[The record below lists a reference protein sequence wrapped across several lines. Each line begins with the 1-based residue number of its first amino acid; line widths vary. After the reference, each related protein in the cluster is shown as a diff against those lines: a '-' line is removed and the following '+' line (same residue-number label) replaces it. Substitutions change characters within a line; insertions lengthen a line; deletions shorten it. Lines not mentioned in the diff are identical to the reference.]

1 MATYEEVING
11 NINSLKELKDLVKS
25 FKDELA
31 TAKEGSEE
39 WENAVEGLSVAQE
52 RLDKI
57 NKAAKGTLEGYNDS
71 AKDSINTLKARIK
84 ELNTERNAMD
94 MNSAEYAEATA
105 QLKEMNTRLRESGVA
120 AGDMKANVGNYAE
133 SLAAGFNG
141 IKDAVG
147 QASSQMI
154 SAIGGLGQSLGGL
167 SPTLATVTTG
177 MQGLTAATGAVG
189 IALAAIAAVLA
200 AFKEGVQS
208 SESNTNK
215 FKEAL
220 IPVQAILILIQRAI
234 QEATSKVL
242 DWMIA
247 LQKNEKLINVF
258 KIAIQ
263 AIYTAFDVFKKRIK
277 DVTTVLVGWY
287 NKIKEIASKIADVF
301 KPVVD
306 AVDKVFDVTKNKLE
320 PVIKWIIDK
329 WNWLAKTDVG
339 KLLGLNIIKDT
350 AEAWKENKQ
359 AAEDTITKVSDLSG
373 ELRDNLQKEIDLQSA
388 RRNLLLA
395 NARLNGEIAQKEL
408 EINEERSKEVKD
420 YDKILGLIN
429 EKTALQ
435 VQQAKNNIA
444 LKAAELAAIKQRN
457 ALSDTSV
464 KDMDAEYA
472 AEAALIEAQNALTQA
487 EAQGAAEERKILQEK
502 FAKERTTAMNALAA
516 ALKNFESEYTNALAA
531 IEKPLAPEGAE
542 IDADS
547 INAYHDQMMANY
559 QAEYE
564 AYSSMTEQKIAVLE
578 LFIEQ
583 QKALGYDTVAQESE
597 IAKLRAAN
605 AKKYK
610 EMIDAQNKDD
620 KERTKA
626 LRSNYNAQLG
636 AFSNLMGSMSSL
648 FEQNTVAYKATATA
662 KALLDTYMAANA
674 VLAQQTGGY
683 IARAAAMAATI
694 ATGIA
699 NVIAIWRTDTKNP
712 SVSTS
717 TQAAATSV
725 PTVDETPYSYA
736 QTVQTVAAEETLNQ
750 GNEPLQVYVLES
762 DITNA
767 QNKAKVRV
775 AESSW

>member
-1 MATYEEVING
+1 MASYEEVING

-57 NKAAKGTLEGYNDS
+57 NKAAKGTLEGYNNS

-167 SPTLATVTTG
+167 SPTLSTVTTG

-200 AFKEGVQS
+200 AFREGVQS

-220 IPVQAILILIQRAI
+220 IPVQAVLILIQRAI
-234 QEATSKVL
+234 QEVTSKVL

-247 LQKNEKLINVF
+247 LQKNEKFMKALHTVT
-258 KIAIQ
+258 Q
-263 AIYTAFDVFKKRIK
+263 AVVTIFLTFKKRIEE
-277 DVTTVLVGWY
+277 VSSVLKNWY
-287 NKIKEIASKIADVF
+287 DRLREIASKIGDVF
-301 KPVVD
+301 KPVTE
-306 AVDKVFDVTKNKLE
+306 AVGKVYDVVKKKLE
-320 PVIKWIIDK
+320 PVIAWIIDK

-339 KLLGLNIIKDT
+339 KLLGLNVIKDA
-350 AEAWKENKQ
+350 AEAWKEAETVTEDFYNKV
-359 AAEDTITKVSDLSG
+359 DDLSG
-373 ELRDNLQKEIDLQSA
+373 QLRENLQKEIDLQQSK
-388 RRNLLLA
+388 RNLLLA

-408 EINEERSKEVKD
+408 EINEERNKEVKD

-487 EAQGAAEERKILQEK
+487 QAQGAAEARKILQEK
-502 FAKERTTAMNALAA
+502 FAKERTTAMNALTA

-564 AYSSMTEQKIAVLE
+564 AYSAMTEQKIAVLE

-583 QKALGYDTVAQESE
+583 QKALGLDTVAQESE

-648 FEQNTVAYKATATA
+648 FEQNTVAYKATAAA